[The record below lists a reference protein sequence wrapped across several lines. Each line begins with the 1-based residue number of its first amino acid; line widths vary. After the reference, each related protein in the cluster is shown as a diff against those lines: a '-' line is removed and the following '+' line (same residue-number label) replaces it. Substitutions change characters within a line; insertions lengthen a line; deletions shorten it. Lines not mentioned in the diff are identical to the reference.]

1 MSRFTN
7 KKSCNLFFLLVAMM
21 FSLHGKGQ
29 DFIWASQTTQQ
40 AYGYSRIR
48 LIITDSQGNIYSTGS
63 FGGTVNFDPSLNNF
77 ILFQHLHQQI
87 LQIVISSKCHVMANH
102 AFMNKTHEASL
113 TCLL

>member
-29 DFIWASQTTQQ
+29 DFILASQTTQQ

-63 FGGTVNFDPSLNNF
+63 FGGTVNFDPSLNNYLVSTPASTDFTNSF
-77 ILFQHLHQQI
+77 ILKWDKDKIFYG
-87 LQIVISSKCHVMANH
+87 
-102 AFMNKTHEASL
+102 
-113 TCLL
+113 